1 MLCRALYLVAIQN
14 YRKLLRLCPTVNVIY
29 CALLEEFDRINLTV
43 ITYKYNTTKRCC
55 VTKMVKNGWQFRHR
69 CIHKKNNN
77 SVWSTIQLSR
87 RMECD
92 RFERHIIM
100 NSLTKL
106 FSKPPTEGRYEY
118 VSLIY
123 KNVQMDPDSKLKIKT
138 HSLVETFI

>member
-1 MLCRALYLVAIQN
+1 
-14 YRKLLRLCPTVNVIY
+14 
-29 CALLEEFDRINLTV
+29 
-43 ITYKYNTTKRCC
+43 
-55 VTKMVKNGWQFRHR
+55 
-69 CIHKKNNN
+69 
-77 SVWSTIQLSR
+77 
-87 RMECD
+87 MECD

-100 NSLTKL
+100 NSLAKL